1 MEKKIKSKIE
11 IKLTEGERD
20 LLYFYLLGVYS
31 LEDIETFEEYPA
43 VVDKLEESITEVAKS
58 TRRRSGVES
67 KLEKL
72 ERVKP
77 MSLMGMMGEVAPQW
91 VAKEL
96 NKIID
101 HLNSQDQEEE
111 DNTKLVMPPSAY
123 EQAEKEGFDMSN
135 KVKSELIP
143 QDTPEE
149 KKTLVQLRRVF
160 DKKRVKEWDRT
171 AMETYKQAT
180 QDTPE
185 QKEEWEE
192 EFMEVLET
200 FKDEI
205 CSNFFASSK
214 PLTDFIKQLLL
225 EREREA
231 EKNLLKR
238 FYNATSK
245 EEFRDMLDKLLSKKK

>member
-58 TRRRSGVES
+58 TGRRRGVES

-111 DNTKLVMPPSAY
+111 KYKILKEARLYPERTLGKLI
-123 EQAEKEGFDMSN
+123 KETL
-135 KVKSELIP
+135 E
-143 QDTPEE
+143 DTPEE
-149 KKTLVQLRRVF
+149 ITAEQLC
-160 DKKRVKEWDRT
+160 
-171 AMETYKQAT
+171 
-180 QDTPE
+180 
-185 QKEEWEE
+185 EEI
-192 EFMEVLET
+192 L
-200 FKDEI
+200 
-205 CSNFFASSK
+205 
-214 PLTDFIKQLLL
+214 
-225 EREREA
+225 
-231 EKNLLKR
+231 
-238 FYNATSK
+238 
-245 EEFRDMLDKLLSKKK
+245 